1 MKVFTVE
8 KMPNNSFQI
17 KNTRQNKS
25 FIKIEEN
32 DDFNFVTIQN
42 PIESNRICILEDI
55 DFKLCDNDNMI
66 SLMIGEMNFN
76 NKTLFRDTN
85 TFNVSYEL
93 KKDEEKNLEICSMRV
108 CKNELKNVLKNFLFF
123 LLPKGCI
130 FVKLDKSVRDLE
142 FTIKWH
148 EEIISE

>member
-8 KMPNNSFQI
+8 KMPNDNLQL
-17 KNTRQNKS
+17 KNTRENKS
-25 FIKIEEN
+25 FMKIEEGN
-32 DDFNFVTIQN
+32 EFNFLTIQN

-55 DFKLCDNDNMI
+55 YFKLADNDNRV
-66 SLMIGEMNFN
+66 SLMIGEINF

-93 KKDEEKNLEICSMRV
+93 KKDEDKDLKICSTRV
-108 CKNELKNVLKNFLFF
+108 YKNELKNVLRNFLFF

-130 FVKLDKSVRDLE
+130 FVKLDKSVKDLE
-142 FTIKWH
+142 FTIKWR

>member
-8 KMPNNSFQI
+8 KMPNDNLQL
-17 KNTRQNKS
+17 KNTRENKS
-25 FIKIEEN
+25 FMKIEEGGE
-32 DDFNFVTIQN
+32 FNFLTIQN

-55 DFKLCDNDNMI
+55 YFKLADNDNRV
-66 SLMIGEMNFN
+66 SLMIGEINF

-93 KKDEEKNLEICSMRV
+93 KKDEDKDLKICSTRV
-108 CKNELKNVLKNFLFF
+108 YKNELKNVLRNFLFF

-130 FVKLDKSVRDLE
+130 FVKLDKSVKDLE
-142 FTIKWH
+142 FTIKWR